1 MSTEQQPPLDSVVTA
16 VINSFK
22 QRAEFGQKKYGTNLD
37 RTDLSVLDWIQH
49 AQEEHMDAILYL
61 EKLKQCFQNKSPFG
75 GDNSPLTQQAPLQ
88 SVSLHQES
96 KPVVVAA
103 APVANAIEA
112 KVKPLDQIDEK
123 YLTHWGCQPVA
134 KPQAKANT
142 KANAK
147 DSYPLQAL
155 HN

>member
-75 GDNSPLTQQAPLQ
+75 GDNSPLTQQALLQ
-88 SVSLHQES
+88 SVSLPPPQES
-96 KPVVVAA
+96 KPVVVVAA

-123 YLTHWGCQPVA
+123 YLTHWGC
-134 KPQAKANT
+134 
-142 KANAK
+142 
-147 DSYPLQAL
+147 
-155 HN
+155 